1 MFTTSIHSEITEKA
15 FSKQIF
21 RWNRETIFAHRAMNG
36 FRIWGGRGGGTDF
49 TGNGLLVK
57 PETLAPAQPILFT
70 SSFYSLGFY
79 LSIYLYI
86 HLSNFLSIY
95 LSMHLSIY
103 ISLYLS
109 VYLFFYISINL
120 SICQVSIYLYI
131 YPFI

>member
-1 MFTTSIHSEITEKA
+1 MYVCTTSIHSEITEKA

-36 FRIWGGRGGGTDF
+36 FRIWGGGGGTDF

-79 LSIYLYI
+79 LSVY
-86 HLSNFLSIY
+86 LSNYLSIY
-95 LSMHLSIY
+95 LSIYLSNYLSI
-103 ISLYLS
+103 
-109 VYLFFYISINL
+109 
-120 SICQVSIYLYI
+120 
-131 YPFI
+131 